1 MLTQRSP
8 LICSWRCV
16 SLGVH
21 VPQGETIT
29 PGDTMTTIAYV
40 RVSTDEQAQSG
51 LGLEAQRAAIV
62 KAVGEPDATF
72 CDEGRTGSDLRRPA
86 IWDALRSLK
95 RGDRLAV
102 ARRDRLGRGMD
113 VMLEIEREV
122 SKRGATIASAA
133 GEGSGEDTGNTIFQ
147 RRIFDAANELELWRI
162 RERTAAAMQAKRAR
176 GEKTGGDV
184 PFGYRLNADGR
195 TLAEDPDEQRV
206 LSLMRRLRE
215 EGETLRAIGD
225 HLRAKGYTS
234 RKGTTT
240 WHPQTI
246 KQLLDRA
253 A

>member
-162 RERTAAAMQAKRAR
+162 RERTAAAMQAKKQR
-176 GEKTGGDV
+176 GEYWGGGI
-184 PFGYRLNADGR
+184 PFGYELAADGR
-195 TLAEDPDEQRV
+195 TLIEQADEQKALALIAELRGRGW
-206 LSLMRRLRE
+206 SLRKIGTELERRGIKTKTGR
-215 EGETLRAIGD
+215 D
-225 HLRAKGYTS
+225 KWNAKTVNS
-234 RKGTTT
+234 AM
-240 WHPQTI
+240 
-246 KQLLDRA
+246 KQA